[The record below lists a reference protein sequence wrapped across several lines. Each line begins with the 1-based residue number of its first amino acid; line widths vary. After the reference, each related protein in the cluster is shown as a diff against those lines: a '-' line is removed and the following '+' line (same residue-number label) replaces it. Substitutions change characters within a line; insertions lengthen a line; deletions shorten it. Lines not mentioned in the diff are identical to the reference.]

1 MDRKDWKELF
11 APRILQRGLVYY
23 REGAVKMLQ
32 RKGDVVNAVVLGRER
47 YRVEIGLKGDEIT
60 DWSCDCPYAS
70 EGTPCKHMA
79 AVFYGLDDADREE
92 APAPREGQ
100 RSIRAR
106 IEGMDPE
113 QAQALLLRLAER
125 DTAVAEQI
133 RSATE
138 PPSKQQVQRW
148 KRQIARLLRRAA
160 EGHGYIEYDRAWDT
174 MCELDDLLSDTT
186 GQLLAAGYVWEAF
199 SLTGYGFQAA
209 AQCDMDDSD
218 GGLTMLAET
227 CLGLWRAQIEAA
239 APDLRR
245 RMYQWFQEVCRTS
258 DDLCQELS
266 WEAQQELFHA
276 PEFLRSNIAQ
286 LDRMIREEQA
296 RPDRGYS
303 RLPQLVIQKL
313 ERMEELGL
321 INDLD
326 YGRRYAA
333 DAVNLRGWPRRRIAM
348 ELQKKGVPEEVIE
361 KALADITEETEIETA
376 CRLLEGPYRG
386 KLRDRRERDK
396 VKAALQRR
404 GFSYEVI
411 RQAVSRAMEALP
423 EGGETPEPEETP
435 ETGDGQE
442 ELLAL
447 IRKKYAK
454 NMADRAGMEKTIA
467 ALYRRGYPL
476 EEIKAAMNTILEQ
489 EENCRD
495 D

>member
-1 MDRKDWKELF
+1 MRVTGIETTKKGRYALMVDGEFAFSLHRDTFLLCPWLQKGAEVSPERLETLRQEDELRS
-11 APRILQRGLVYY
+11 A
-23 REGAVKMLQ
+23 
-32 RKGDVVNAVVLGRER
+32 RER
-47 YRVEIGLKGDEIT
+47 
-60 DWSCDCPYAS
+60 
-70 EGTPCKHMA
+70 
-79 AVFYGLDDADREE
+79 
-92 APAPREGQ
+92 
-100 RSIRAR
+100 
-106 IEGMDPE
+106 
-113 QAQALLLRLAER
+113 AL
-125 DTAVAEQI
+125 
-133 RSATE
+133 
-138 PPSKQQVQRW
+138 
-148 KRQIARLLRRAA
+148 
-160 EGHGYIEYDRAWDT
+160 
-174 MCELDDLLSDTT
+174 DLLSAAEQTSGT
-186 GQLLAAGYVWEAF
+186 LRQKLLRWYGEEAV
-199 SLTGYGFQAA
+199 
-209 AQCDMDDSD
+209 
-218 GGLTMLAET
+218 
-227 CLGLWRAQIEAA
+227 EAA
-239 APDLRR
+239 VL
-245 RMYQWFQEVCRTS
+245 
-258 DDLCQELS
+258 
-266 WEAQQELFHA
+266 
-276 PEFLRSNIAQ
+276 
-286 LDRMIREEQA
+286 
-296 RPDRGYS
+296 
-303 RLPQLVIQKL
+303 
-313 ERMEELGL
+313 RMEELGL

-386 KLRDRRERDK
+386 KLRNRRERDK